1 MNTTDKSPADRL
13 TEIAQ
18 FLTDAVTAAGLLSH
32 GRTDKKLAARITE
45 QADKLRKHIHLLAA
59 SPVEQPDSNVT
70 GEDEA
75 LRSAALFLTDDH
87 KRDSLRSMLVDGQ
100 PMTRADLAQRLL
112 DMIEFAR
119 RAPELQSASAQI
131 NGASVAAIQYAL
143 DAEEGFEWLSLWN
156 EGEFDRCRHGWP
168 DAPEDCYIGADPM
181 HPETQRLL
189 AATADAQLHAP
200 RSTSARV
207 YPDDLTDTL
216 RHVLGFPNFR
226 CAPYAHL
233 MRDSGTN
240 IGTRAEDEQAHVLH
254 WLVKLV
260 LDHGDRWADAAEE
273 DLNTMRAKARATHD
287 GEVTQ

>member
-1 MNTTDKSPADRL
+1 MSTTDKSRADALTNRL
-13 TEIAQ
+13 TAFDVLLDGYQEALQ
-18 FLTDAVTAAGLLSH
+18 DGPLKERADARNELRLAYRTA
-32 GRTDKKLAARITE
+32 
-45 QADKLRKHIHLLAA
+45 LLAA
-59 SPVEQPDSNVT
+59 PLVEQPDSNVT

-75 LRSAALFLTDDH
+75 LRAAALFLTDDH
-87 KRDSLRSMLVDGQ
+87 KRDSLRSMLVDGK

-119 RAPELQSASAQI
+119 RAPELPASAHI
-131 NGASVAAIQYAL
+131 KDASVAAIQYAL

-168 DAPEDCYIGADPM
+168 DAPDDCYIGADPM

-189 AATADAQLHAP
+189 AATADSQLHVP
-200 RSTSARV
+200 PSTSARV
-207 YPDDLTDTL
+207 YPNDLTDTL

-233 MRDSGTN
+233 MRDSGAN
-240 IGTRAEDEQAHVLH
+240 IETRAEDEQAHVLH

-273 DLNTMRAKARATHD
+273 HLNAMRAKARTTHD